1 MYNVG
6 AKVKW
11 EGAEVTILAV
21 DAMNTTKGVRRMY
34 SFISPT
40 GNYITGITGDEL
52 TT

>member
-1 MYNVG
+1 MYSIG
-6 AKVKW
+6 DKVKW
-11 EGAEVTILAV
+11 EGAEVTITAV

-40 GNYITGITGDEL
+40 GNHITGILGNEL